1 VEPLL
6 VKKLDHDQHSDYFAQ
21 HNYNI
26 KTLLMTTLLVMA
38 ILITLNTG
46 NIAYNDITYKTNFSY
61 KLLYQQQ

>member
-38 ILITLNTG
+38 ILITLNMG
-46 NIAYNDITYKTNFSY
+46 DIAYDDDITYKTNFTY
-61 KLLYQQQ
+61 